1 MIFAPVSTCDRALI
15 YSFTARYAGNSADLS
30 MHSLFCWG
38 ETYPSFWCLEDGFL
52 IIRIHFPEHGGIYYS
67 IPMGSSD
74 LTPQQPDESSTFIP
88 LPCRGDICHLIKKLK
103 QDAQSL
109 GAELRFLGG
118 NDQTREAVRKALPHY
133 GRYYL
138 RSNSDYIYSRSDLQT
153 LKGRKYQPKR
163 NHLNHFLANY
173 DYTVEPLTKERTS
186 ECLQM
191 LEEWENEHITRIT
204 ALSSQPD
211 THFTETEHSSS
222 SENMVPA
229 KVNDSV
235 SEYLKELEREK
246 VCIKRA
252 FENWDQLELIG
263 IVLYAK
269 EKAFAIQHV
278 SDPKNSYKLAAFC
291 YGSAINESTFCTHIE
306 KALESVTGSYA
317 AINQL
322 FAKSL
327 PPQFTFINREDDL
340 GHTGLRTAKE
350 SYHPSG
356 VEHKF
361 IMAPM
366 TRQMQ
371 QIRSLWLECFP
382 EEQSEDA
389 EQFLFTRF
397 KPEKMLCHIEEGRIV
412 SMLHII
418 EFINT
423 VHGNT
428 VASTTVRTAKS
439 TAESTCRY
447 AYIYAVATSKEYR
460 KKGIA
465 GALIEQAID
474 KCRKEGFSFVCLIPS
489 DDHLREWYKK
499 YGFTVSR
506 PVSFHTADEY
516 DFGTGNS
523 SEDVASILPLTDK
536 APEAKITLSE

>member
-1 MIFAPVSTCDRALI
+1 MTFAPVSTCDRALI
-15 YSFTARYAGNSADLS
+15 YSFTARYAGNSADLT

-52 IIRIHFPEHGGIYYS
+52 IIRIHFPEPGGIYYS
-67 IPMGSSD
+67 IPMGSGD

-118 NDQTREAVRKALPHY
+118 NDQTREAVRKTLPHY

-138 RSNSDYIYSRSDLQT
+138 RSNSDYIYSRSDLQS

-173 DYTVEPLTKERTS
+173 DYIVEPLAKERTS

-191 LEEWENEHITRIT
+191 LEEWENEHIARIT

-211 THFTETEHSSS
+211 
-222 SENMVPA
+222 
-229 KVNDSV
+229 KVNDSA

-252 FENWDQLELIG
+252 FGNWDQLGLRG

-269 EKAFAIQHV
+269 EKR
-278 SDPKNSYKLAAFC
+278 SEEREGTGNKLAAFC
-291 YGSAINESTFCTHIE
+291 YGSAINENTFCTHIE

-366 TRQMQ
+366 STQMQ

-397 KPEKMLCHIEEGRIV
+397 KPEKMLCHNENGRVV

-428 VASTTVRTAKS
+428 VSNTTGSSAKS
-439 TAESTCRY
+439 NTEGTTKSSMEAATKSSAENSYKY

-474 KCRKEGFSFVCLIPS
+474 KCRKEGFNFVCLIPS
-489 DDHLREWYKK
+489 DNHLREWYKK

-506 PVSFHTADEY
+506 PVSFHTSDEY
-516 DFGTGNS
+516 DFGTGDDSRN
-523 SEDVASILPLTDK
+523 EAAILPLSGES
-536 APEAKITLSE
+536 PEEETTLYLSDPLP